1 MLSIRLL
8 VPLEHVRH
16 GLEDDQEVEP
26 EVPVFDVPDVAL
38 DAALHLVE
46 GLGLAAEAGD
56 LAPAGDAGL
65 DIVADHVLVDELGV
79 FLGVLEHVGAR
90 ADDAH
95 VAEQHVDELRELV
108 EAGVAHDL
116 APAGDA

>member
-1 MLSIRLL
+1 ML
-8 VPLEHVRH
+8 
-16 GLEDDQEVEP
+16 
-26 EVPVFDVPDVAL
+26 DVPDVAL

-46 GLGLAAEAGD
+46 GLGLAAVAGH

-65 DIVADHVLVDELGV
+65 DVVADHVLVDELGV

-116 APAGDA
+116 SPAGDA

>member
-1 MLSIRLL
+1 ML
-8 VPLEHVRH
+8 
-16 GLEDDQEVEP
+16 
-26 EVPVFDVPDVAL
+26 DVPDVAA

-46 GLGLAAEAGD
+46 GLGLAAVAGH